1 MKPTFFAIVLL
12 SIVTTTFAQQTIESI
27 LSEVEK
33 NNTSL
38 SAFRQNMDAE
48 KIGNKTGLTPQNPE
62 VEFNYLWGNP
72 SAIGNR
78 TDFNIRQSFDFP
90 TAYVYKNQISELKNK
105 QADLEYQKK
114 RREILH
120 QTRLVCIELTYLN
133 ALKSEFGKRLENATQ
148 IANAYKLK
156 FDIGDVSILE
166 FNKAQVNLLN
176 CSNDA
181 KTNEVERNALLSELR
196 SLNGGKE
203 IDYSTLEYSQ
213 TALLPD
219 FEQWYAQAEQ
229 GNPVLQWIQQEI
241 TISEKQKQ
249 LQSALNLPKFNAG
262 YMSEKVVGEQFQGVS
277 VGMSIPL
284 WENKSQNIGLAK
296 RRERSQIAILQP
308 NEIPAFKGG

>member
-1 MKPTFFAIVLL
+1 
-12 SIVTTTFAQQTIESI
+12 
-27 LSEVEK
+27 
-33 NNTSL
+33 
-38 SAFRQNMDAE
+38 
-48 KIGNKTGLTPQNPE
+48 
-62 VEFNYLWGNP
+62 
-72 SAIGNR
+72 
-78 TDFNIRQSFDFP
+78 
-90 TAYVYKNQISELKNK
+90 
-105 QADLEYQKK
+105 
-114 RREILH
+114 LH

-284 WENKSQNIGLAK
+284 WENKNTVKYAKAKTLALQSAEKDLKLQFYNQMKFQHSKAVSLQTNVALYRKELNAYSNADLLKKALDKGEISLSEYIFELSLQYESILKLLEMEQNQHKAY
-296 RRERSQIAILQP
+296 ADLQR
-308 NEIPAFKGG
+308 FL